1 MKDYIIYIMFGL
13 EWLIDMKDI
22 TIKEVIEN
30 AKISESGHGV
40 YVLKSSYN

>member
-1 MKDYIIYIMFGL
+1 MKEYIIYIMFGL

-30 AKISESGHGV
+30 AKNGFYLEGF
-40 YVLKSSYN
+40 YRE